1 MHGEAGGVY
10 TCEDVC
16 GHACVKERGPLFD
29 KRGKRVCFCWQFKGQ
44 ISSLFY
50 KTFRN
55 HIPTKQKL
63 NLNDDIRLKTFKFK
77 TVKTAVWSAVENI
90 RYGRVIK
97 PPITGYCVRF
107 LMLRV
112 FPFTPLRSA
121 VEPISVVQVCLI
133 ASWLEHSAGHRRPC
147 VSDKQ
152 SNGGLYFST
161 DFNEHVG
168 KKDSRFHCFLLA
180 PRRLLGC

>member
-1 MHGEAGGVY
+1 MRGEARGFY

-77 TVKTAVWSAVENI
+77 TVKMAVWSVVENI
-90 RYGRVIK
+90 
-97 PPITGYCVRF
+97 
-107 LMLRV
+107 
-112 FPFTPLRSA
+112 
-121 VEPISVVQVCLI
+121 
-133 ASWLEHSAGHRRPC
+133 
-147 VSDKQ
+147 
-152 SNGGLYFST
+152 
-161 DFNEHVG
+161 
-168 KKDSRFHCFLLA
+168 
-180 PRRLLGC
+180 